1 VSLRVVI
8 AARGGPAA
16 KSRLAARLAAAE
28 RAALA
33 EAMLADMLEAL
44 AGCGSVERAYVVTP
58 TLEFARLAADAGA
71 VIVLEHKPR
80 GLNAAFETARQRLA
94 AHNPEGLVALLPGD
108 LPRLDAGELTEA
120 ATHAADGAIV
130 IVRSHSDAGTGAIV
144 QPAGLALPLAFGS
157 DSFRRHC
164 CGAVGMGLAV
174 ASPRLASLGLD
185 LDRPEDLDCLAGS
198 EAQGRAAALARAFR
212 APRGVAA

>member
-1 VSLRVVI
+1 MSLRVVI

-16 KSRLAARLAAAE
+16 KSRLAARLAESE

-33 EAMLADMLEAL
+33 EAMLTDMLEAL

-58 TLEFARLAADAGA
+58 TPEFARLAADAGA
-71 VIVLEHKPR
+71 VIVLEHEPR

-108 LPRLDAGELTEA
+108 LPRLDAGEMTEA
-120 ATHAADGAIV
+120 AKHAADGAIV
-130 IVRSHSDAGTGAIV
+130 IVRSQSDGGTGAII
-144 QPAGLALPLAFGS
+144 QPVGLALPLAFGS

-164 CGAVGMGLAV
+164 GGAAGMGLAV
-174 ASPRLASLGLD
+174 ASPRLASLSQD
-185 LDRPEDLDCLAGS
+185 LDRPEDLDRLAGS
-198 EAQGRAAALARAFR
+198 GTKGRAAALARAFLPR
-212 APRGVAA
+212 RGVAA